1 MFILCLSFLGKGI
14 GELQEADVIG
24 RTVVPWMNGWSAE
37 VIGIYDRYE
46 NLIPQIILLVVTI
59 VSVIYQNNRN
69 KKIRAELEASQEKN
83 RRVLC

>member
-1 MFILCLSFLGKGI
+1 MLVFLRKGHRRI
-14 GELQEADVIG
+14 TEADVIG
-24 RTVVPWMNGWSAE
+24 RTIVPWMNGWSAE